1 MDDDQKPKG
10 RARGAIALAEKLTPD
25 ERKLRAAK
33 GAAARWKKPLVAT
46 HRGSFQQ
53 QLGLDVE
60 CYVLNDPAK
69 TAVISQSGMARALG
83 ISPRGNVF
91 GRFTSSQAMT
101 EFVGAELVAK
111 LENPLS
117 FQWGSGG
124 AEQPPSMVKGFDAAL
139 LIDLCNAI
147 TAANAAGKLS
157 KRYEKI
163 VQQAAIIT
171 GASAKSG
178 IRYLVYALAGYSP
191 STEEVIAAFKL
202 YVKEEARKYE
212 QEFPP
217 ELYLAWHRLYQIPV
231 PMRGKPWLFKELTLR
246 HIYIPLAKSKG
257 KILELLR
264 EAKGRDED
272 RRKKLFQFLSEV
284 GTRALRMHIGRVTE
298 MAESSKAKHEYE
310 SKIVERFGGQLQ
322 YELPLAIPDD
332 PPADALS
339 DLRDNSRDD

>member
-1 MDDDQKPKG
+1 MNDTKEPTG
-10 RARGAIALAEKLTPD
+10 RAKGAIALAQKLGPEGT
-25 ERKLRAAK
+25 KLRAAK
-33 GAAARWKKPLVAT
+33 GAAARWKKDLQAT
-46 HRGSFQQ
+46 HKGNFQEH
-53 QLGLDVE
+53 LGVDVE
-60 CYVLNDPAK
+60 CYVLNDPGK
-69 TAVISQSGMARALG
+69 TAVISQTGMARALG
-83 ISPRGNVF
+83 MAARGSVFPRFISGQVM
-91 GRFTSSQAMT
+91 AD
-101 EFVGAELVAK
+101 FVGIELRSK
-111 LENPLS
+111 LEKPLV
-117 FQWGSGG
+117 FQWGGG
-124 AEQPPSMVKGFDAAL
+124 GTEPPSSSINGFDAAL

-147 TAANAAGKLS
+147 AAASAAGKLG

-178 IRYLVYALAGYSP
+178 IRYFVYALAGYSP

-202 YVKEEARKYE
+202 YVREEAKKYE

-217 ELYLAWHRLYQIPV
+217 ELYVAWHRLYSIPV
-231 PMRGKPWLFKELTLR
+231 PVRGRPWLFKELTLR

-264 EAKGRDED
+264 EAKGQDED

-298 MAESSKAKHEYE
+298 MAESSKEKIEYE

-322 YELPLAIPDD
+322 YELPLNIPTV
-332 PPADALS
+332 PPAEQA
-339 DLRDNSRDD
+339 